1 MRLNTTVN
9 DMADKVSLTAEQ
21 QEAISEI
28 DRNLQ
33 IIACAGSGKTEVIT
47 RRIANILKSKPEVKP
62 HNIVAFTFTEK
73 AASSMKE
80 RIAKALGDE
89 FSQEVAQMYVG
100 TIHSFC
106 YHLLN
111 KYTEQFREYKILD
124 TVKSHLFVARY
135 CNECGMSDLKL
146 EPYPRNINLFLQCID
161 KMIDD
166 FDNSDAWTDEQ
177 RAVLDKYIKCL
188 YDHRY
193 IDFALMIFETLRQI
207 KSNPDIRKYL
217 SEIKYLVVD
226 EYQDVNDLQEK
237 LISGIA
243 GAGTNI
249 CVVGDDDQTI
259 YQFRGSN
266 ANNMISFSERYA
278 DVHQVRLE
286 KNFRCAHG
294 IVDIADCVIRQNER
308 RIPKKMVSGAA
319 DLPAQIE
326 AKRYNDKTDQFDSIA
341 KKIAELHNTGI
352 PYREIAV
359 LVRKGKAIVPMS
371 SALERAGIPFETDS
385 AEHFFT
391 GNYFNRFVVTL
402 QILTDIDKAKLYE
415 CWQDIIESTAFNS
428 GFKFLRSCAR
438 GGNLPLSEILRGFCE
453 KVVFLDDAADDID
466 TRRMDLDGIT
476 KILDDYDEI
485 YGDWQLTA
493 RIIGVL
499 KFLGT
504 QAAEE
509 YKYHSFE
516 PKDPNAD
523 AVQIMTVHK
532 SKGLEFHTVF
542 LPELTKRE
550 FLVSNM
556 GGKKYYHV
564 LGGVFE
570 ENKDRYQSDL
580 EDERKLFYVAVTRAK
595 QNLFMTYE
603 LSTQRV
609 SCFVEEAAASHYLKI
624 NRDDLSYNPK
634 EDTYDTEPRYRSS
647 YGARTHEPNPE
658 WEEEKRQKQEY
669 WAAVKY
675 ARSQLYDYYGTACHF
690 NPAAHGDLI
699 RIKSMSPDEILSE
712 ASRNGLI

>member
-1 MRLNTTVN
+1 
-9 DMADKVSLTAEQ
+9 MADKVNLTPEQ

-33 IIACAGSGKTEVIT
+33 MIACAGSGKTEVIT
-47 RRIANILKSKPEVKP
+47 QRIANILKSRTDIEP
-62 HNIVAFTFTEK
+62 HHIVAFTFTEK

-80 RIAKALGDE
+80 RIAKALGEE
-89 FSQEVAQMYVG
+89 FSPEIDQMYVG
-100 TIHSFC
+100 TIHGFC

-111 KYTEQFREYKILD
+111 KYTEQFREYNILD

-135 CNECGMSDLKL
+135 CGECGMSDLKL
-146 EPYPRNINLFLQCID
+146 EPYPRNIQLFLQCID

-177 RAVLDKYIKCL
+177 RTVLNKYIKCL
-188 YDHRY
+188 YDHKY

-207 KSNPDIRKYL
+207 KSDPDIREYL

-237 LISGIA
+237 LISCIA
-243 GAGTNI
+243 EMGANI

-266 ANNMISFSERYA
+266 ADNMISFSERYA
-278 DVHQVRLE
+278 DVHQIRLE
-286 KNFRCAHG
+286 KNFRCAPG
-294 IVDIADCVIRQNER
+294 IVDIADCVIGRNRR
-308 RIPKKMVSGAA
+308 RIPKKMISGAA
-319 DLPAQIE
+319 NLPVQIE
-326 AKRYNDKTDQFDSIA
+326 AKRYDDKSSQFDSIA
-341 KKIAELHNTGI
+341 KKITELHNAGI
-352 PYREIAV
+352 PYREMAV
-359 LVRKGKAIVPMS
+359 LVRKEKAIVPIS

-385 AEHFFT
+385 AERFFS
-391 GNYFNRFVVTL
+391 GSYFNRFVVTL
-402 QILTDIDKAKLYE
+402 QILSDIDKAKLYA

-438 GGNLPLSEILRGFCE
+438 GGNLPLSEILCGFCE
-453 KVVFLDDAADDID
+453 KTAFLDDAAGDID
-466 TRRMDLDGIT
+466 IRRMDLEGIT

-485 YGDWQLTA
+485 YGDWQLSA
-493 RIIGVL
+493 RITGIL

-509 YKYHSFE
+509 YKYHSFK
-516 PKDPNAD
+516 PKDPNVD

-542 LPELTKRE
+542 LPELMKRE
-550 FLVSNM
+550 FPVSNM
-556 GGKKYYHV
+556 GGRKYYHV

-570 ENKDRYQSDL
+570 EHKDRYQSDL

-603 LSTQRV
+603 LSTQPV

-624 NRDDLSYNPK
+624 NRDDLFYSPK
-634 EDTYDTEPRYRSS
+634 TETYDPASQYRYSS
-647 YGARTHEPNPE
+647 GEKAHEQNLE
-658 WEEEKRQKQEY
+658 WEEERRQRQEH
-669 WAAVKY
+669 WATVQY
-675 ARSQLYDYYGTACHF
+675 ARRQLYDYYGTACHF
-690 NPAAHGDLI
+690 NPAARGDLI
-699 RIKSMSPDEILSE
+699 RIKNMSPDEILSE

>member
-1 MRLNTTVN
+1 
-9 DMADKVSLTAEQ
+9 MADKVNLTPEQ

-33 IIACAGSGKTEVIT
+33 MIACAGSGKTEVIT
-47 RRIANILKSKPEVKP
+47 QRIANILKSRTDIEP
-62 HNIVAFTFTEK
+62 HHIVAFTFTEK

-80 RIAKALGDE
+80 RIAKALGEE
-89 FSQEVAQMYVG
+89 FSPEIDQMYVG
-100 TIHSFC
+100 TIHGFC

-111 KYTEQFREYKILD
+111 KYTEQFREYNILD

-135 CNECGMSDLKL
+135 CGECGMSDLKL
-146 EPYPRNINLFLQCID
+146 EPYPRNIQLFLQCID

-177 RAVLDKYIKCL
+177 RTVLNKYIKCL
-188 YDHRY
+188 YDHKY

-207 KSNPDIRKYL
+207 KSDPDIREYL

-237 LISGIA
+237 LISCIA
-243 GAGTNI
+243 EMGANI

-266 ANNMISFSERYA
+266 ADNMISFSERYA
-278 DVHQVRLE
+278 DVHQIRLE
-286 KNFRCAHG
+286 KNFRCAPG
-294 IVDIADCVIRQNER
+294 IVDIADCVIGRNRR
-308 RIPKKMVSGAA
+308 RIPKKMISGAA
-319 DLPAQIE
+319 NLPVQIE
-326 AKRYNDKTDQFDSIA
+326 AKRYDDKSSQFDSIA
-341 KKIAELHNTGI
+341 KKITELHNAGI
-352 PYREIAV
+352 PYREMAV
-359 LVRKGKAIVPMS
+359 LVRKGKAIVPIS
-371 SALERAGIPFETDS
+371 SAMERAGIPFETDS
-385 AEHFFT
+385 AEHFFS
-391 GNYFNRFVVTL
+391 GSYFNRFVVTL
-402 QILTDIDKAKLYE
+402 QILSDIDKAKLYV

-438 GGNLPLSEILRGFCE
+438 GGNLPLSEILCGFCE
-453 KVVFLDDAADDID
+453 KTAFLDDAAGDID
-466 TRRMDLDGIT
+466 IRRMDLEGIT

-485 YGDWQLTA
+485 YGDWQLSA
-493 RIIGVL
+493 RITGIL

-509 YKYHSFE
+509 YKYHSFK
-516 PKDPNAD
+516 PKDPNVD

-542 LPELTKRE
+542 LPELMKRE
-550 FLVSNM
+550 FPVSNM
-556 GGKKYYHV
+556 GGRKYYHV

-570 ENKDRYQSDL
+570 EHKDRYQSDL

-603 LSTQRV
+603 LSTQPV

-624 NRDDLSYNPK
+624 NRDDLFYSPK
-634 EDTYDTEPRYRSS
+634 TETYDPASQYRYSS
-647 YGARTHEPNPE
+647 GEKAHEQNLE
-658 WEEEKRQKQEY
+658 WEEERRQRQEH
-669 WAAVKY
+669 WATVQY
-675 ARSQLYDYYGTACHF
+675 ARRQLYDYYGTACHF
-690 NPAAHGDLI
+690 NPAARGDLI
-699 RIKSMSPDEILSE
+699 RIKNMSPDEILSE

>member
-1 MRLNTTVN
+1 
-9 DMADKVSLTAEQ
+9 MADKVNLTPEQ
-21 QEAISEI
+21 QKAISEI

-33 IIACAGSGKTEVIT
+33 MIACAGSGKTEVIT
-47 RRIANILKSKPEVKP
+47 QRIANILKSRTDIEP
-62 HNIVAFTFTEK
+62 HHIVAFTFTEK

-80 RIAKALGDE
+80 RIAKALGEE
-89 FSQEVAQMYVG
+89 FSPEIDQMYVG
-100 TIHSFC
+100 TIHGFC

-135 CNECGMSDLKL
+135 CGECGMSDLKL
-146 EPYPRNINLFLQCID
+146 EPYPRNIQLFLQCID

-177 RAVLDKYIKCL
+177 RTVLNKYIKCL
-188 YDHRY
+188 YDHKY

-207 KSNPDIRKYL
+207 KSDPDIREYL

-237 LISGIA
+237 LISCIA
-243 GAGTNI
+243 EMGANI

-266 ANNMISFSERYA
+266 ADNMISFSERYA

-286 KNFRCAHG
+286 KNFRCAPG
-294 IVDIADCVIRQNER
+294 IVDIADCVIGRNRR
-308 RIPKKMVSGAA
+308 RIPKKMISGAA
-319 DLPAQIE
+319 NLPVQIE
-326 AKRYNDKTDQFDSIA
+326 AKRYDDKSSQFDSIA
-341 KKIAELHNTGI
+341 KKITELHNAGI
-352 PYREIAV
+352 PYREMAV
-359 LVRKGKAIVPMS
+359 LVRKGKAIVPIS

-385 AEHFFT
+385 AERFFS
-391 GNYFNRFVVTL
+391 GSYFNRFVVTL
-402 QILTDIDKAKLYE
+402 QILSDIDKAKLYA

-438 GGNLPLSEILRGFCE
+438 GGNLPLSEILCGFCE
-453 KVVFLDDAADDID
+453 KTAFLDDAAGDID
-466 TRRMDLDGIT
+466 IRRMDLEGIT

-485 YGDWQLTA
+485 YGDWQLSA
-493 RIIGVL
+493 RITGIL

-509 YKYHSFE
+509 YKYHSFK
-516 PKDPNAD
+516 PKDPNVD

-542 LPELTKRE
+542 LPELMKRE
-550 FLVSNM
+550 FPVSNM
-556 GGKKYYHV
+556 GGRKYYHV

-570 ENKDRYQSDL
+570 EHKDRYQSDL

-603 LSTQRV
+603 LSTQPV

-624 NRDDLSYNPK
+624 NRDDLFYSPK
-634 EDTYDTEPRYRSS
+634 TETYDPASQYRYSS
-647 YGARTHEPNPE
+647 GEKAHEQNLE
-658 WEEEKRQKQEY
+658 WEEERRQRQEH
-669 WAAVKY
+669 WATVQY
-675 ARSQLYDYYGTACHF
+675 ARRQLYDYYGTACHF
-690 NPAAHGDLI
+690 NPAARGDLI
-699 RIKSMSPDEILSE
+699 RIKNMSPDEILSE

>member
-1 MRLNTTVN
+1 
-9 DMADKVSLTAEQ
+9 MADKVNLTPEQ

-33 IIACAGSGKTEVIT
+33 MIACAGSGKTEVIT
-47 RRIANILKSKPEVKP
+47 QRIANILKSRTDIEP
-62 HNIVAFTFTEK
+62 HHIVAFTFTEK

-80 RIAKALGDE
+80 RIAKALGEE
-89 FSQEVAQMYVG
+89 FSPEIDQMYVG
-100 TIHSFC
+100 TIHGFC

-111 KYTEQFREYKILD
+111 KYTEQFREYNILD

-135 CNECGMSDLKL
+135 CGECGMSDLKL
-146 EPYPRNINLFLQCID
+146 EPYPRNIQLFLQCID

-177 RAVLDKYIKCL
+177 RTVLNKYIKCL
-188 YDHRY
+188 YDHKY

-207 KSNPDIRKYL
+207 KSDPDIREYL

-237 LISGIA
+237 LISCIA
-243 GAGTNI
+243 EMGANI

-266 ANNMISFSERYA
+266 ADNMISFSERYA
-278 DVHQVRLE
+278 DVHQIRLE
-286 KNFRCAHG
+286 KNFRCAPG
-294 IVDIADCVIRQNER
+294 IVDIADCVIGRNRR
-308 RIPKKMVSGAA
+308 RIPKKMISGAA
-319 DLPAQIE
+319 NLPVQIE
-326 AKRYNDKTDQFDSIA
+326 AKRYDDKSSQFDSIA
-341 KKIAELHNTGI
+341 KKITELHNAGI
-352 PYREIAV
+352 PYREMAV
-359 LVRKGKAIVPMS
+359 LVRKEKAIVPIS

-385 AEHFFT
+385 AEHFFS
-391 GNYFNRFVVTL
+391 GSYFNRFVVTL
-402 QILTDIDKAKLYE
+402 QILSDIDKAKLYV

-438 GGNLPLSEILRGFCE
+438 GGNLPLSEILCGFCE
-453 KVVFLDDAADDID
+453 KTAFLDDAAGDID
-466 TRRMDLDGIT
+466 IRRMDLEGIT

-485 YGDWQLTA
+485 YGDWQLSA
-493 RIIGVL
+493 RITGIL

-509 YKYHSFE
+509 YKYHSFK
-516 PKDPNAD
+516 PKDPNVD

-542 LPELTKRE
+542 LPELMKRE
-550 FLVSNM
+550 FPVSNM
-556 GGKKYYHV
+556 GGRKYYHV

-570 ENKDRYQSDL
+570 EHKDRYQSDL

-603 LSTQRV
+603 LSTQPV

-624 NRDDLSYNPK
+624 NRDDLFYSPK
-634 EDTYDTEPRYRSS
+634 TETYDPASQYRYSS
-647 YGARTHEPNPE
+647 GEKAHEQNLE
-658 WEEEKRQKQEY
+658 WEEERRQRQEH
-669 WAAVKY
+669 WATVQY
-675 ARSQLYDYYGTACHF
+675 ARRQLYDYYGTACHF
-690 NPAAHGDLI
+690 NPAARGDLI
-699 RIKSMSPDEILSE
+699 RIKNMSPDEILSE